1 MIRLII
7 TLILCICFQ
16 SISYSQNGWFW
27 QNPLPQGNSLNSIIF
42 VNAQTVIAA
51 GYWGTILRSTDA
63 GENWSLYN
71 SNFTNGINSV
81 AYTNENNIFA
91 VGSDG
96 FIIKSVNTGLDWERL
111 SIGTNEDLSSVYFYD
126 SNSGYITGSNGK
138 IFKTTDAGN
147 NWIELNSGTTIKLNT
162 AYFINSQNG
171 FIGGNEIILRTT
183 NGGINWTAL
192 NLSTYINSISFI
204 NDNTGF
210 LVGASS
216 NGIKS
221 IRRTS
226 NGGNTWINVFAPG
239 TYTFNEIFF
248 TNSSTGYIAGNENA
262 FLKTT
267 NSGVNWFIDNTISS
281 PGFAFKSVFFQ
292 NNGTGLLAGT
302 YGTIFKSTDH
312 GNYWTVRSPSGT
324 FETLNSVDF
333 PDQNTG
339 YIMSNFDNTGTS
351 FFKTTN
357 AGINWI
363 NFNSSYRMFRFDFL
377 NVNTGYALSI
387 RFELLKSQNGGLTWN
402 IINTPNDSIGLF
414 QFVDANT
421 GFITNNVY
429 YGGHDLNK
437 TTDGGITWSSYSFHP
452 DYVGYFQFPDHNIGY
467 SIIGF
472 VEYNLYKTTNT
483 GVNWNLV
490 RKIDFDSTT
499 PIYYTLYFT
508 NENTGF
514 IATERWN
521 QTKLESYNL
530 NKTSDGGL
538 SWRQVYEELVDID
551 ISGIPILKFNFINN
565 NTGYVFG
572 FHNKILK
579 STDQGE
585 SWNVYLNP
593 DRPVYDIDFTDNN
606 TGYMVG
612 TGGMILKTT
621 NGGTVSLE
629 NISSEIPSGFIL
641 EQNYPNPFNPST
653 VIRYSLAENGFI
665 NLKVYDLTG
674 KTVAVLVN
682 ENQKTGSYSV
692 DFDGYNLPSGIYFY
706 KLSVN
711 DFTQTK
717 KMVLLK

>member
-1 MIRLII
+1 MIRII
-7 TLILCICFQ
+7 FTLILCIGFQ

-27 QNPLPQGNSLNSIIF
+27 QNPKPQGNSLNSVIF
-42 VNAQTVIAA
+42 VNAQTCIAA

-63 GENWSLYN
+63 GESWSIYN
-71 SNFTNGINSV
+71 SNFTNVINSV

-91 VGSDG
+91 VGSEG
-96 FIIKSVNTGLDWERL
+96 FVIKSANAGLDWDRL
-111 SIGTNEDLSSVYFYD
+111 SIGTIEDLSSVYFYD
-126 SNSGYITGSNGK
+126 SNTGYITGSNGK
-138 IFKTTDAGN
+138 LFKTTDAGN
-147 NWIELNSGTTIKLNT
+147 NWSEQNSGTTIKLNT

-171 FIGGNEIILRTT
+171 FIGGNDILLRTT
-183 NGGINWTAL
+183 NGGINWTAM
-192 NLSTYINSISFI
+192 NLSTYINSMSFI

-210 LVGASS
+210 IVGGSS
-216 NGIKS
+216 NGYKS

-239 TYTFNEIFF
+239 TWPFNDIFF

-292 NNGTGLLAGT
+292 NNGTGLLVGS

-312 GNYWTVRSPSGT
+312 GNYWTLKSPSGT
-324 FETLNSVDF
+324 FETLRSVDF
-333 PDQNTG
+333 PEQNTG
-339 YIMSNFDNTGTS
+339 YIMGNTYISGTS

-377 NVNTGYALSI
+377 NDNTGYALSFS
-387 RFELLKSQNGGLTWN
+387 FELLKSQNGGLTWN

-437 TTDGGITWSSYSFHP
+437 TTDGGMTWSSYSFHP
-452 DYVGYFQFPDHNIGY
+452 DYVRYFHFPEPDIGY
-467 SIIGF
+467 SLAGIF
-472 VEYNLYKTTNT
+472 FESSNLYKTTNT
-483 GVNWNLV
+483 GVNWNFV
-490 RKIDFDSTT
+490 RKMNFDTTT
-499 PIYYTLYFT
+499 PLYHTLYFT
-508 NENTGF
+508 DENNGYIVTYYSSSEGLR
-514 IATERWN
+514 T
-521 QTKLESYNL
+521 YYL

-538 SWRQVYEELVDID
+538 SWRWVYEDSVEPNDF
-551 ISGIPILKFNFINN
+551 GGPTLKFKFINN

-593 DRPVYDIDFTDNN
+593 DRPIYDIDFTDNN

-612 TGGMILKTT
+612 TGGMIVKTT
-621 NGGTVSLE
+621 NGGTVRIE
-629 NISSEIPSGFIL
+629 NISTEIPTGFIL

-682 ENQKTGSYSV
+682 ENQK
-692 DFDGYNLPSGIYFY
+692 NR
-706 KLSVN
+706 
-711 DFTQTK
+711 
-717 KMVLLK
+717 